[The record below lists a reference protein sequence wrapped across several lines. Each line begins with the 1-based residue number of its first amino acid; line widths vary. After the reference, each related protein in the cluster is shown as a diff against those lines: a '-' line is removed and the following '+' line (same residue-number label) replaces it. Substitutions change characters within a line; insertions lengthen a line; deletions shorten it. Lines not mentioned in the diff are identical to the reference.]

1 MDRWVGGVCVGG
13 GGGAG
18 AYLHRLQSRRNP
30 VEQHCPTGCTPLGQL
45 GWRERLLLHLHLVQ
59 THEVLLVGGVQL
71 GSVLALVGP
80 VPRSGHR
87 VVVVVLVRG
96 KDNGAGPPVL
106 HWECGAWVQ
115 QGAG

>member
-1 MDRWVGGVCVGG
+1 MQGRFYSMNTGIGKKTL
-13 GGGAG
+13 
-18 AYLHRLQSRRNP
+18 LHRSIQCISIMHYYKCYTCN
-30 VEQHCPTGCTPLGQL
+30 CITI
-45 GWRERLLLHLHLVQ
+45 GWLLMVLLHLHLVQ